1 MNTPY
6 TRLLYRIGAEKL
18 DKRLFDFC
26 KESNAIEGEKTARR
40 STDMAALET
49 ILKAEKLTEAVLLDA
64 HRLYAEKS
72 DLREDERGA
81 YRKCQVYVGRYVP
94 PKPSEVQKLMDD
106 YFLFYGVQFV
116 DSYRAHCMFEQ
127 IHPFV
132 DFNGRTGRAL
142 WLRLAILEGY
152 DCSLGFLHKFY
163 YQTLTAFR

>member
-6 TRLLYRIGAEKL
+6 TRLLYRIGAEEMTMRL
-18 DKRLFDFC
+18 DKFC
-26 KESNAIEGEKTARR
+26 DESNRIEGETKHEY
-40 STDMAALET
+40 SDVLALET
-49 ILKAEKLTEAVLLDA
+49 ILKAEKLTEAVLLEA
-64 HRLYAEKS
+64 HKQYAEKS
-72 DLREDERGA
+72 ELKPDERGA
-81 YRKCQVYVGRYVP
+81 YRKIQVYVGRYVP

-106 YFLFYGVQFV
+106 YLLFYGTQMV

-127 IHPFV
+127 LHPFV